1 MCLKV
6 FEKNILFLIKLEHTK
21 PFYIGTFI
29 FYIEE

>member
-1 MCLKV
+1 MSKSIRKKYT
-6 FEKNILFLIKLEHTK
+6 FFIELEHTK